1 MHSITYA
8 HKKHPTTDTPKS
20 FALKS
25 PQMPFVVHNVY
36 MIDYFLFFFVE
47 IIQMCIN
54 LLLYGASRGW
64 HLTFVDASVLLLGVL
79 DLVVIGIGD

>member
-1 MHSITYA
+1 
-8 HKKHPTTDTPKS
+8 
-20 FALKS
+20 
-25 PQMPFVVHNVY
+25 MPFVVHNVY

-79 DLVVIGIGD
+79 DLLVIGIGD